1 MSFLDS
7 FLEMMVAERGAA
19 KSTISSYEADLK
31 DFFKFLKEKPP
42 QEVVYQDIQDYLVT
56 QKQFS
61 APTVARRLSSLR
73 QFYRFLMSEGE
84 ITENPTSFVESPRY
98 RRKLPVVLT
107 EEDVGRL
114 LEGAKAWE
122 GAEGKRLYALLEIL
136 YASGFRVSE
145 LVSLSLAS
153 ATEVLRSDKP
163 FLLVRGKGN
172 KDRIVPLTAA
182 ALEALRGYLE
192 VRPAFLLNARESLW
206 LFPSSSQGG
215 YLTRQ
220 RFGQLLKEL
229 ALRVGL
235 NPALLSPHTVRHAFA
250 THLLRHGA
258 NLMVVQKLLGH
269 SDISTTQIYTHV
281 AQDEL
286 VEMVEAFHPIAKS
299 RFTR

>member
-1 MSFLDS
+1 
-7 FLEMMVAERGAA
+7 
-19 KSTISSYEADLK
+19 
-31 DFFKFLKEKPP
+31 
-42 QEVVYQDIQDYLVT
+42 
-56 QKQFS
+56 
-61 APTVARRLSSLR
+61 
-73 QFYRFLMSEGE
+73 MSEEE
-84 ITENPTSFVESPRY
+84 ITENPTSLVEAPRY
-98 RRKLPVVLT
+98 RRKLPLVLT
-107 EEDVGRL
+107 EEDVSLL
-114 LEGAKAWE
+114 LEGAKVWE

-136 YASGFRVSE
+136 YAGGFRVSE

-153 ATEVLRSDKP
+153 ATEILRSEKP
-163 FLLVRGKGN
+163 FLLIRGKGN
-172 KDRIVPLTAA
+172 KDRVVPLTSA
-182 ALEALRGYLE
+182 ALEALRAYLT
-192 VRPAFLLNARESLW
+192 VRPAFLSKTNESPW
-206 LFPSSSQGG
+206 LFPSSSQEG

-235 NPALLSPHTVRHAFA
+235 NPSLLSPHTVRHAFA

-286 VEMVEAFHPIAKS
+286 TEMVETFHPIAKP